1 MAERDGA
8 ELPVPES
15 DDLGRYLEDTITID
29 WQTPTVMEC
38 AQGLLADVTNPE
50 ERLRRLFVFVRDEVA
65 HSLDVSPERVTC
77 RASEVLKEGHG
88 LCYAKSHL
96 LAALLRI
103 AGLPSGFAYVR
114 MADAER
120 RGRFVLHGV
129 NAVRW
134 PATAEWIFLDAS
146 GRKGGPRTECRLSP
160 PFSLAAWPDPEA
172 GEGFLPFVYR
182 RPGKRVMDLLERA
195 PDFATVIRNLPDAL

>member
-1 MAERDGA
+1 MAERDGV

-15 DDLGRYLEDTITID
+15 EDLGRYLEDTITVD

-38 AQGLLADVTNPE
+38 AQDLLAGLRDPE
-50 ERLRRLFVFVRDEVA
+50 DRLRRLFSFVRDEIA
-65 HSLDVSPERVTC
+65 HSLDRSPVRATC
-77 RASEVLKEGHG
+77 RASEVLTEGHG

-103 AGLPSGFAYVR
+103 AGLPSGFGYVR
-114 MADAER
+114 VADADR
-120 RGRFVLHGV
+120 PGRFVLHGF

-134 PATAEWIFLDAS
+134 PATAEWILLDAS
-146 GRKGGPRTECRLSP
+146 GRRAGPRTECRLSP

-182 RPGKRVMDLLERA
+182 RPGKRVIDLLERA
-195 PDFATVIRNLPDAL
+195 PDFAAVIRNLPDAL

>member
-1 MAERDGA
+1 M

-15 DDLGRYLEDTITID
+15 EDLGRYLEDTITVD

-38 AQGLLADVTNPE
+38 AQELLAGLRDPE
-50 ERLRRLFVFVRDEVA
+50 DRLRRLFSFVRDEIA
-65 HSLDVSPERVTC
+65 HSLDRSPERATC
-77 RASEVLKEGHG
+77 RASEVLTEGHG

-103 AGLPSGFAYVR
+103 AGLPSGFGYVR
-114 MADAER
+114 VADADR
-120 RGRFVLHGV
+120 PGRFVLHGF

-134 PATAEWIFLDAS
+134 PATTEWILLDAS
-146 GRKGGPRTECRLSP
+146 GRRAGPRTECRLSP
-160 PFSLAAWPDPEA
+160 PFSLAAWPDLEA
-172 GEGFLPFVYR
+172 GEGFFPFVYR
-182 RPGKRVMDLLERA
+182 RPGKRVIDLLERA